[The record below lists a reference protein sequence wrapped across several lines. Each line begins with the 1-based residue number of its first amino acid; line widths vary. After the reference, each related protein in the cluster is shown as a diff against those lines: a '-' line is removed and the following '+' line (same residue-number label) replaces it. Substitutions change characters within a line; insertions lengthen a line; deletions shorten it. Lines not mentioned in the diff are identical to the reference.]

1 MSKKSGIVALS
12 RRSLLR
18 GAAAA
23 GAAAIA
29 GQAVA
34 QDAIND
40 LINAPRRGNWDDQFD
55 AQASRTAAAV
65 VSNTPILSASNL
77 MYMQQAISQHQTIVS
92 NGGWPTINAPDA
104 LRIGAMDPA
113 VQSLRQRLMISGDL
127 PREAGLSNSYDS
139 YVDAA
144 VKRFQA
150 RHGLPED
157 GVLGEFTVKALNV
170 GADVRLNQLNTNLIR
185 LQSMSG
191 DLGRRYVMVNVPG
204 ASVEAVENDRVA
216 LRNTAV
222 VGRIDRPTHM
232 INSKIYEVI
241 LNPYWTAPRSIVE
254 KDIVPLMR
262 KDPTYLTRNSIRLF
276 DGNGNEVAP
285 ETVDWNAAKAPNLMF
300 RQDPGKINAMAS
312 TKINF
317 HNPNNEYMHDTP
329 QQGLFNKLMRF
340 ESSGCIRVQNVRDL
354 VTWLLRDTPGWSRQ
368 EIERVITTRQ
378 NNPIKL
384 AEEVPVYIVYI
395 SAWSTNDNIVQFR
408 DDIYQK
414 DGDAQLALQANIG
427 VEQFAGS
434 VEEDFVPLQ

>member
-1 MSKKSGIVALS
+1 MLSLRLRLWGRNLAEFWRELRKHPIAVVAGVVI
-12 RRSLLR
+12 LLYFL
-18 GAAAA
+18 
-23 GAAAIA
+23 AAIFA
-29 GQAVA
+29 GQITTH
-34 QDAIND
+34 D
-40 LINAPRRGNWDDQFD
+40 PERG
-55 AQASRTAAAV
+55 
-65 VSNTPILSASNL
+65 
-77 MYMQQAISQHQTIVS
+77 
-92 NGGWPTINAPDA
+92 
-104 LRIGAMDPA
+104 
-113 VQSLRQRLMISGDL
+113 SLRQRLMISGDL
-127 PREAGLSNSYDS
+127 SREAGMSNSYDS
-139 YVDAA
+139 YVEGA

-170 GADVRLNQLNTNLIR
+170 GADVRLNQLNTNLVR

-191 DLGRRYVMVNVPG
+191 DLGRRYVTVNVPG

-232 INSKIYEVI
+232 INSKIYQVI
-241 LNPYWTAPRSIVE
+241 LNPYWTAPRSIIE

-262 KDPTYLTRNSIRLF
+262 KDPTYLTRNAIRLF
-276 DGNGNEVAP
+276 DNSGREVAP

-312 TKINF
+312 TKIDF
-317 HNPNNEYMHDTP
+317 HNPHNEYMHDTP

-395 SAWSTNDNIVQFR
+395 SAWSTRDNIVQFR
-408 DDIYQK
+408 DDMT
-414 DGDAQLALQANIG
+414 DPTAL
-427 VEQFAGS
+427 
-434 VEEDFVPLQ
+434 EEKRSDNAEHRLSRHPDR

>member
-1 MSKKSGIVALS
+1 MSKTSGIVALS

-23 GAAAIA
+23 GAAAFT
-29 GQAVA
+29 GQALA
-34 QDAIND
+34 QDAVND

-55 AQASRTAAAV
+55 AQASRTVAAV
-65 VSNTPILSASNL
+65 TSNTPMLSASNL
-77 MYMQQAISQHQTIVS
+77 VNMQQAIGQYQMIVS
-92 NGGWPTINAPDA
+92 NGGWPTINPPSA
-104 LRIGAMDPA
+104 LRIGATDPS
-113 VQSLRQRLMISGDL
+113 VQSLRQRLMIAGDL
-127 PREAGLSNSYDS
+127 PQEAGMSNSYDS
-139 YVDAA
+139 YVEGA

-170 GADVRLNQLNTNLIR
+170 SADVRLNQLNTNLVR

-191 DLGRRYVMVNVPG
+191 DLGRRYVTVNVPG

-241 LNPYWTAPRSIVE
+241 LNPYWTAPRSIIE

-317 HNPNNEYMHDTP
+317 HNPHNEYMHDTP

-395 SAWSTNDNIVQFR
+395 SAWSTRDNIVQFR

-414 DGDAQLALQANIG
+414 DGDAQLALQSNIG